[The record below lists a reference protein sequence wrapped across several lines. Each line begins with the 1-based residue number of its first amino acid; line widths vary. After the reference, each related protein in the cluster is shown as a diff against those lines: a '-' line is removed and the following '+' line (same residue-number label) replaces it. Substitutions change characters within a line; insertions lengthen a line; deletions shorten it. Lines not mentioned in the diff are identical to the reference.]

1 MMIPDGC
8 DEAVQTLAR
17 WYKGKDLHLDGLPRT
32 SVKTFVANSVIA
44 DSASAAT
51 AFATGYK
58 TSVGFLS
65 VGPRHDNLL
74 SIYYNNA
81 TEYDMALQYAPMATI
96 LEAAKSVGKSTGLG
110 ATGQVVDATP
120 AAFASH
126 VDYRYKQEEI
136 MKHLVHNNVDVV
148 FGGGK
153 EWLLP
158 ASSCPNAITNGG
170 RRLDCQ
176 DLRQVLE
183 QRGYKICETRQQ
195 LQELETKWDNKVY
208 GIFADKNMR
217 PDVDRKHFAP
227 NQPSLVEMVEKAVEI
242 LARNKK
248 GFFLVVEGSL
258 VDLAGHN
265 NDVSFSGLPT
275 QRQRSAFQ
283 TISHLVCFSSCQTRH
298 FQ

>member
-1 MMIPDGC
+1 MKLSFSLLYLLAVGTAVKEQPSSNRHVRRRVGDHAKSGSRSSSKHGGKHKAFKNVIMMIPDGC
-8 DEAVQTLAR
+8 DEAIQTLAR
-17 WYKGKDLHLDGLPRT
+17 WYKGQDLHLDGLPRT

-65 VGPRHDNLL
+65 VGPRHDTLL

-81 TEYDMALQYAPMATI
+81 TKYDMALQYAPMATI
-96 LEAAKSVGKSTGLG
+96 LEAAKSVGKSTGLV
-110 ATGQVVDATP
+110 ATGQVIDATP

-136 MKHLVHNNVDVV
+136 MKHLVYNNVDVV

-158 ASSCPNAITNGG
+158 ASTCPNAIANGG

-195 LQELETKWDNKVY
+195 L
-208 GIFADKNMR
+208 
-217 PDVDRKHFAP
+217 
-227 NQPSLVEMVEKAVEI
+227 
-242 LARNKK
+242 
-248 GFFLVVEGSL
+248 
-258 VDLAGHN
+258 
-265 NDVSFSGLPT
+265 
-275 QRQRSAFQ
+275 
-283 TISHLVCFSSCQTRH
+283 
-298 FQ
+298 